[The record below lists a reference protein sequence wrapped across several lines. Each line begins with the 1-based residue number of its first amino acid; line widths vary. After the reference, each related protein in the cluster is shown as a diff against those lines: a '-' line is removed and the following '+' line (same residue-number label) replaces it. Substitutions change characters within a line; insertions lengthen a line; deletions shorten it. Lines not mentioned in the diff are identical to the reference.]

1 MSRIDVLEKIME
13 QIEDIADIP
22 QDEMEESSMLMDDL
36 ELSSLEI
43 MTLIAELEK
52 IFDVRIPEKSL
63 RNLITIGDMADILA

>member
-1 MSRIDVLEKIME
+1 MSRIDVLEKIMQ

-22 QDEMEESSMLMDDL
+22 QDEMEETSMLMDDL

-52 IFDVRIPEKSL
+52 EFDVRIPEKSL
-63 RNLITIGDMADILA
+63 RNLITIGDMADILM